1 MSPKPYFDSI
11 QVRSAL
17 LKLIESLSESSDGF
31 PSETIEQKANGMYRF
46 YRNPA
51 PAQSEYVF
59 HNDALETDTFKS
71 RYDRLSELLLAK
83 LPKSRK
89 SSSRYKYSLE
99 AISLATEL
107 WEMAYDII
115 ETNAGGYVAR
125 TTSVL
130 P

>member
-17 LKLIESLSESSDGF
+17 LKLIESFSELQ
-31 PSETIEQKANGMYRF
+31 SEPLGLKAIGMYRF

-51 PAQSEYVF
+51 PAQFEYVF
-59 HNDALETDTFKS
+59 HKDALETDTFKS

>member
-17 LKLIESLSESSDGF
+17 LKLIESFSELQ
-31 PSETIEQKANGMYRF
+31 SEPLRLKAIGMYRF

-51 PAQSEYVF
+51 PAQFEYVF
-59 HNDALETDTFKS
+59 HKDALETDTFKS

-130 P
+130 S

>member
-59 HNDALETDTFKS
+59 HKDALETDTFKS

>member
-17 LKLIESLSESSDGF
+17 LKLIESFSELQ
-31 PSETIEQKANGMYRF
+31 SEPLRLKAIGMYRF

-51 PAQSEYVF
+51 PAQSEYIF
-59 HNDALETDTFKS
+59 HKDALETDTFKS
-71 RYDRLSELLLAK
+71 RYDRLSELLLTK

-115 ETNAGGYVAR
+115 ETNAGGYVAK
-125 TTSVL
+125 TTPISS
-130 P
+130 

>member
-17 LKLIESLSESSDGF
+17 LKLIESFSELQ
-31 PSETIEQKANGMYRF
+31 SEPLRLKAIGMYRF

-51 PAQSEYVF
+51 PAQFEYVF
-59 HNDALETDTFKS
+59 HKDALETDTFKS

>member
-17 LKLIESLSESSDGF
+17 LKLIESLSVSPDGF
-31 PSETIEQKANGMYRF
+31 PSETIEQKAKGMYTF

-51 PAQSEYVF
+51 PAQFEYVF
-59 HNDALETDTFKS
+59 HKDALETDIFKS

-83 LPKSRK
+83 LPRSRNP
-89 SSSRYKYSLE
+89 STRYKYSLE

-125 TTSVL
+125 TTSIS

>member
-17 LKLIESLSESSDGF
+17 LKLIESFSELQ
-31 PSETIEQKANGMYRF
+31 SEPLRLKAIGMYRF

-51 PAQSEYVF
+51 PAQFEYIF
-59 HNDALETDTFKS
+59 HKDALETDIFKS

-125 TTSVL
+125 TTSIS

>member
-17 LKLIESLSESSDGF
+17 LKLIESFSELQSESLRLKV
-31 PSETIEQKANGMYRF
+31 IGMYRF

-51 PAQSEYVF
+51 PAQSEYIF
-59 HNDALETDTFKS
+59 HRETLETDTFKS
-71 RYDRLSELLLAK
+71 RYARLEEILLAK
-83 LPKSRK
+83 LPRSRK

-107 WEMAYDII
+107 WSMVYDII
-115 ETNAGGYVAR
+115 ETESGGYIAK
-125 TTSVL
+125 TTPLSS
-130 P
+130 

>member
-17 LKLIESLSESSDGF
+17 LKLIESLSASSDGF
-31 PSETIEQKANGMYRF
+31 PSENIKQKADGMYRF

-51 PAQSEYVF
+51 PAQFEYVF
-59 HNDALETDTFKS
+59 HKDALETDTFKS

>member
-17 LKLIESLSESSDGF
+17 LKLIESLSVSPDGF
-31 PSETIEQKANGMYRF
+31 PSETIEQKAKGMYTF

-51 PAQSEYVF
+51 PAQFEYFF
-59 HNDALETDTFKS
+59 HKDALETDIFKS

-83 LPKSRK
+83 LPRSRK
-89 SSSRYKYSLE
+89 PSSKYKYSSE

-107 WEMAYDII
+107 WEMAYDVI

-125 TTSVL
+125 TTPIS